1 MIALLL
7 VSMTNCSEE
16 PPPPKPKKAPEP
28 PSVVKAPERR
38 VEPPPPPKE
47 EPSKPPAPAAAVP
60 KVLLDPKLPEW
71 SQTAPAQFKVKFAT
85 SKGGFTV
92 EVKREWAPRGADR
105 FYGLVKNGY
114 YDNVRFFRVIPGF
127 MAQFG
132 IHGSPEVNS
141 VWKNVTIQ
149 DDPVVESNTR
159 GTISFAM
166 RGPNTR
172 TTQIFINFAD
182 KNARLDKGGFAPFA
196 KVVEGMN
203 VVDQINSDSGERP
216 IQPRIQAEGNEYLNA
231 EFPQL
236 DYVKT
241 ARILP

>member
-71 SQTAPAQFKVKFAT
+71 SETAPAQFKVKFST
-85 SKGGFTV
+85 SKGDFTV

-105 FYGLVKNGY
+105 FYGLVQRAPILTAGLMNSPAMDADYRRIKNLE
-114 YDNVRFFRVIPGF
+114 R
-127 MAQFG
+127 Q
-132 IHGSPEVNS
+132 
-141 VWKNVTIQ
+141 IQ
-149 DDPVVESNTR
+149 IEPV
-159 GTISFAM
+159 
-166 RGPNTR
+166 
-172 TTQIFINFAD
+172 
-182 KNARLDKGGFAPFA
+182 
-196 KVVEGMN
+196 
-203 VVDQINSDSGERP
+203 
-216 IQPRIQAEGNEYLNA
+216 
-231 EFPQL
+231 
-236 DYVKT
+236 
-241 ARILP
+241 